1 MNTEKIIKEVITEVK
16 DLLIEKNRAY
26 GDSAINPS
34 NIFSNG
40 DALDSLG
47 ARIDDKLMR
56 IKNTGITDKTEDTL
70 IDLIGYLVL
79 YKVGMIKE
87 KVDEFESEK
96 EILEMGGHVNI
107 NGTNIDSVDGLIYHY
122 EEKEKH
128 VWWRNDD
135 KT

>member
-56 IKNTGITDKTEDTL
+56 IKNTGITDETEDTL

-79 YKVGMIKE
+79 YKVAMIKE

-122 EEKEKH
+122 EEKEKKSK
-128 VWWRNDD
+128 N
-135 KT
+135 

>member
-79 YKVGMIKE
+79 YKVAMIKE

-122 EEKEKH
+122 EEKEKKSK
-128 VWWRNDD
+128 N
-135 KT
+135 

>member
-34 NIFSNG
+34 NVFSNG

-56 IKNTGITDKTEDTL
+56 IKNVGINDETEDTL

-79 YKVGMIKE
+79 YKVALKKE
-87 KVDEFESEK
+87 KIDEFESEK
-96 EILEMGGHVNI
+96 EIIENGGHINI
-107 NGTNIDSVDGLIYHY
+107 SGTNIDSVEGLIYHY
-122 EEKEKH
+122 EEKSKP
-128 VWWRNDD
+128 
-135 KT
+135 KK

>member
-1 MNTEKIIKEVITEVK
+1 MNTEKIIKEVISEVK

-56 IKNTGITDKTEDTL
+56 IKNTGITDETEDTL
-70 IDLIGYLVL
+70 MDLIGYLVL
-79 YKVGMIKE
+79 YKVAMIKE
-87 KVDEFESEK
+87 KVNEFESEK
-96 EILEMGGHVNI
+96 EILEMGGYVNI

-122 EEKEKH
+122 EKKEKKSK
-128 VWWRNDD
+128 N
-135 KT
+135 

>member
-56 IKNTGITDKTEDTL
+56 IKNTVITDKTEDTL

-79 YKVGMIKE
+79 YKVAMIKE

-122 EEKEKH
+122 EEKEKKSK
-128 VWWRNDD
+128 N
-135 KT
+135 

>member
-1 MNTEKIIKEVITEVK
+1 MSTEKIIKEVISEVK

-56 IKNTGITDKTEDTL
+56 IKNTGITDETEDTL
-70 IDLIGYLVL
+70 MDLIGYLVL
-79 YKVGMIKE
+79 YKVAMIKE
-87 KVDEFESEK
+87 KVNEFESEK
-96 EILEMGGHVNI
+96 EILEMGGYVNI

-122 EEKEKH
+122 EKKEKKSK
-128 VWWRNDD
+128 N
-135 KT
+135 

>member
-1 MNTEKIIKEVITEVK
+1 MNTEKAIKEVITEVK

-56 IKNTGITDKTEDTL
+56 IKNTGITDETEDTL

-79 YKVGMIKE
+79 YKVAIIKE

-107 NGTNIDSVDGLIYHY
+107 NGTNIDSVDGLVYHY
-122 EEKEKH
+122 EEKEKKSK
-128 VWWRNDD
+128 N
-135 KT
+135 